1 MQKLLLS
8 TALTIALHGPVY
20 GQEIVLGAGYS
31 DYSFAGAE
39 NGTVL
44 SLEYLH
50 SPFYE
55 GERISARFSGVLEAV
70 TTGDGFVGAGISTSF
85 DLKKGWFIETS
96 VMPGAYFE
104 NAPLND
110 LGSTFEIRSLIALG
124 KQLKNGTAVSLALS
138 HKSNASTAPL
148 NPGVN
153 VLSLRWHMPLGG

>member
-50 SPFYE
+50 SPFY
-55 GERISARFSGVLEAV
+55 GVLEAV